1 MNIIDLEKI
10 TQILANKLWVKLI
23 FDCFFYVYSICLIS
37 KNISAKKLKSTIAWN
52 LNFPCVIADVK
63 TLVEL
68 AKHKEQP
75 VTEAEARKM
84 SSSLGCEAYIE
95 SSAVTQKNLKEVFD
109 EAIVLGLKHRRLK
122 EKKAAHKLKKSK
134 AVNEGCFGGQCII
147 L

>member
-1 MNIIDLEKI
+1 MIK
-10 TQILANKLWVKLI
+10 TTVR
-23 FDCFFYVYSICLIS
+23 CLRWRHES
-37 KNISAKKLKSTIAWN
+37 KWCLKF
-52 LNFPCVIADVK
+52 NFPLVIADVK

-134 AVNEGCFGGQCII
+134 AVNEGCFGRQCVI